1 MYTGRKSTIHD
12 SWIEFDHSS
21 SILRRKWHVQDGKVD
36 YNEYEV
42 DKSQKA
48 LQG

>member
-21 SILRRKWHVQDGKVD
+21 SILRRKWHVQDRVEQVLRTLRAGC
-36 YNEYEV
+36 NERV
-42 DKSQKA
+42 
-48 LQG
+48 